1 MSWDIP
7 KCGDWAKSLQ
17 DTPDGLYEGLIGIV
31 RVHRTLDWTASP
43 IPKNTFNEFLYP
55 VYDTEHG
62 TVTWA
67 RLIREGG
74 KFFSPI
80 LFEPQSLFDIQIG
93 YHAEL
98 LANHYRTSEIYSKI
112 REVWENEEIVKK
124 LIAGVINK
132 GIINRRKYELVC
144 PNIDAASMYPDVP
157 IIDWKETHQFV
168 EDQWRKY
175 DEDSLFR
182 LFSVNPAYGKSPVK
196 INPFIDFRDIPNIDK
211 QEENAFMCKK
221 FNVTLPKTY
230 ENCFFVPKPKKI
242 IYNNPCTIVLWEDG
256 TKTICRVQEGQ
267 EFSEYYGYLACLAKK
282 IYGTNGG
289 VDRRIKSVR
298 EYGKEKKE
306 KPEVTTDGAIVA
318 DMTDPVN
325 SVGPDIKE

>member
-7 KCGDWAKSLQ
+7 KNGDWAKSLQ

-31 RVHRTLDWTASP
+31 RVHRVPEPIPTP
-43 IPKNTFNEFLYP
+43 IPKDTFNEFLFP
-55 VYDTEHG
+55 VYDREKG

-67 RLIREGG
+67 RLRRGGG

-98 LANHYRTSEIYSKI
+98 LANHFQTSEIYSKI
-112 REVWENEEIVKK
+112 RENWEDEEIVKK
-124 LIAGVINK
+124 LIAGVINE
-132 GIINRRKYELVC
+132 GIITRRKKYELGC
-144 PNIDAASMYPDVP
+144 LDIDVASMYPDVS
-157 IIDWKETHQFV
+157 IIDREETYQFV
-168 EDQWRKY
+168 GDQLRKN
-175 DEDSLFR
+175 DEDSVFR
-182 LFSVNPAYGKSPVK
+182 LFSVNPAYGKSSVK
-196 INPFIDFRDIPNIDK
+196 FNPFKDYWYNPNNDK
-211 QEENAFMCKK
+211 QEEINMPTKLGFKDLK
-221 FNVTLPKTY
+221 LNLPKTY
-230 ENCFFVPKPKKI
+230 EDCFFVPKPKKI

-256 TKTICRVQEGQ
+256 TKTICRVQKGQ

-298 EYGKEKKE
+298 EYGKEKKK
-306 KPEVTTDGAIVA
+306 KPEATA
-318 DMTDPVN
+318 DEFVSSDDEEMKV
-325 SVGPDIKE
+325 

>member
-31 RVHRTLDWTASP
+31 TVYRTLDWMASP
-43 IPKNTFNEFLYP
+43 IPKDTFNVFRFP

-62 TVTWA
+62 TITWA
-67 RLIREGG
+67 RLKREGG
-74 KFFSPI
+74 QYFSPL
-80 LFEPQSLFDIQIG
+80 LFMPQSLSDIQIG
-93 YHAEL
+93 YYAERL
-98 LANHYRTSEIYSKI
+98 VNFQPSEIHSKI
-112 REVWENEEIVKK
+112 RENWADEEIVKP
-124 LIAGVINK
+124 LIAGVINE
-132 GIINRRKYELVC
+132 GIINSRKYELVC

-168 EDQWRKY
+168 EDQWRKN

-182 LFSVNPAYGKSPVK
+182 LFSVNPAYGKSSVRF
-196 INPFIDFRDIPNIDK
+196 NPFVDYWYNWYNPNNDK
-211 QEENAFMCKK
+211 QEENAFMHKT

-230 ENCFFVPKPKKI
+230 EDCFFVPKPKKI

-298 EYGKEKKE
+298 EYGKEKKK
-306 KPEVTTDGAIVA
+306 KPETTTDES
-318 DMTDPVN
+318 VN
-325 SVGPDIKE
+325 SDIKETKE